1 MTARRGSESADPPTA
16 RAEPGTIGI
25 VLAAGRGTRMRSA
38 LPKVLHPIG
47 GLPLIGHLLR
57 ALCAAG
63 AGRIVVVT
71 GHGAEAVESG
81 CRAEAAGATD
91 LRFVRQEPQRGT
103 GDAVRTALGALGA
116 SAGTLLIVNGDLP
129 LLGPETLGG
138 LLERHRAARAAL
150 TILSLVREDPAGY
163 GRLVRDP
170 RGTIARVVE
179 EKDASPTE
187 KRIAEVNGGIY
198 AAELAALLPALA
210 AWCEREEGRLARGDP
225 GPSEIYFPP
234 VIEPIA
240 AAGGTVADWPLP
252 AERADDLQQV
262 NDRRELAVAAD
273 RLRHRWIAAHQLAG
287 VTVVDPAQTWI
298 ECDVEIGADT
308 TIQPGCVIR
317 RGVRIGRDCDVG
329 PYAHLREGTV
339 LEDDVQIGNFVEVK
353 KTRIGRGSRAKHLT
367 YLGDGEIGERVNI
380 GAGTVLANYDG
391 RRKSTTRIG
400 DGVFIGS
407 GTIIVAPAEI
417 GAEARTGAGAVVT
430 RGQKVPAGETVIGV
444 PARPLR
450 RAGEGGEPPA
460 RPAGPASER

>member
-1 MTARRGSESADPPTA
+1 MTARRAPESEAPTTA
-16 RAEPGTIGI
+16 RADPAIIGV

-38 LPKVLHPIG
+38 IPKVLHPVAG
-47 GLPLIGHLLR
+47 VPLVGHLLR
-57 ALCAAG
+57 ALRAVG
-63 AGRIVVVT
+63 AERTVVVT
-71 GHGAEAVESG
+71 GHGAGSVEEA
-81 CRAEAAGATD
+81 CLAEATGGED

-103 GDAVRTALGALGA
+103 GDAVRVALSAIGA
-116 SAGTLLIVNGDLP
+116 SSGTLLIVNGDLP
-129 LLGPETLGG
+129 LLTAETLAA
-138 LLERHRAARAAL
+138 LLDRHRAARAAL
-150 TILSLVREDPAGY
+150 TILSVVRDDPTGY

-170 RGTIARVVE
+170 RGTIVRVVE
-179 EKDASPTE
+179 EKDASAAE
-187 KRIAEVNGGIY
+187 KCIAEVNGGIY
-198 AAELAALLPALA
+198 AAELAALAPALA
-210 AWCEREEGRLARGDP
+210 DWCRREEVRLARGGA
-225 GPSEIYFPP
+225 GPAEIYFPP

-240 AAGGTVADWPLP
+240 ATGGAVVDWALP
-252 AERADDLQQV
+252 ADRADDLRQV
-262 NDRRELAVAAD
+262 NDRRELAIACD
-273 RLRHRWIAAHQLAG
+273 RLRHRIIAGHQLSG

-308 TIQPGCVIR
+308 TIHPGCVIR
-317 RGVRIGRDCDVG
+317 RGVRIGADCEVG
-329 PYAHLREGTV
+329 PFAHLRDGTV

-391 RRKSTTRIG
+391 QRKSVTRIG

-417 GAEARTGAGAVVT
+417 GPGARTGAGAVVT
-430 RGQKVPAGETVIGV
+430 RGQDVPAGETVIGV

-450 RAGEGGEPPA
+450 RSRESEAPPF